1 MPVTHSAK
9 KKMRADTRKR
19 ATNLTQRVMAKKAVK
34 TARLNSTPESLR
46 LAQKA
51 LDKAVKTHVIHRNK
65 AARLKSRLTKKRGN

>member
-1 MPVTHSAK
+1 MPITHSAK

-19 ATNLTQRVMAKKAVK
+19 AINLKQKISVKKAVK
-34 TARLNSTPESLR
+34 SARLNATPETLR